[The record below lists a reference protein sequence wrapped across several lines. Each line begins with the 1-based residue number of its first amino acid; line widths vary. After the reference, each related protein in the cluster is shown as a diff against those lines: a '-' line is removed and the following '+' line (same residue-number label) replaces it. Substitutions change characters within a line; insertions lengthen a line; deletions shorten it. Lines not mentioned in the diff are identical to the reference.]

1 MSNFSPI
8 KKLAS
13 ETAIYGL
20 STILARMINFFFVPI
35 YTRVLT
41 RENYGSYTEIMSYI
55 AVLQVVLIL
64 GLETGCFKFANSIKN
79 STHEYEGMTPKDPFA
94 TSFITILGTSALFW
108 LSLVLFAEPLA
119 GMIGYAG
126 YRQMI
131 IYTGGILA
139 LDSVTAIMFAQLR
152 YKEKAL
158 KFAVFK
164 TIKIVSELGFNLL
177 LFFVVPK
184 YLVQHPQSLL
194 TAFIP
199 AQPDFSYIVFAVF
212 LSCIVCT
219 LLFVPDIL
227 HLKLRFNGKLLKKLL
242 VYSLPL
248 MIAGLPGIVNESL
261 DRILFRYFAPE
272 GAIWRAELGI
282 YGAALKLAVIMNLF
296 IQMFRYA
303 AEPFFFAR
311 GKNRELLAQ
320 VMEYFVAFC
329 MIIFLGIMFY
339 MDVIKLI
346 LGKDFRGAVGTVP
359 VMLLSY
365 MGLGM
370 LFNVSMWYKLSGQTK
385 YAVTITLAGLAVT
398 FVINVVFMPYFSYW
412 ASVFAHLL
420 SVTCMLVY
428 SVKLGNRYYPI
439 PYRWGIICKYI
450 GVGLVLYGVSCLMST
465 FVWSSISASHAA
477 VELIKIIFNTILLIV
492 FLLYCL
498 RETGLYSVIKARLG
512 R

>member
-1 MSNFSPI
+1 M
-8 KKLAS
+8 
-13 ETAIYGL
+13 
-20 STILARMINFFFVPI
+20 
-35 YTRVLT
+35 
-41 RENYGSYTEIMSYI
+41 
-55 AVLQVVLIL
+55 
-64 GLETGCFKFANSIKN
+64 
-79 STHEYEGMTPKDPFA
+79 
-94 TSFITILGTSALFW
+94 
-108 LSLVLFAEPLA
+108 
-119 GMIGYAG
+119 
-126 YRQMI
+126 
-131 IYTGGILA
+131 
-139 LDSVTAIMFAQLR
+139 
-152 YKEKAL
+152 
-158 KFAVFK
+158 
-164 TIKIVSELGFNLL
+164 
-177 LFFVVPK
+177 
-184 YLVQHPQSLL
+184 
-194 TAFIP
+194 
-199 AQPDFSYIVFAVF
+199 
-212 LSCIVCT
+212 CT

-339 MDVIKLI
+339 MDVIELI

-465 FVWSSISASHAA
+465 FVWSSISARDAA

>member
-1 MSNFSPI
+1 MAKANPI

-35 YTRVLT
+35 YTRILT
-41 RENYGSYTEIMSYI
+41 QENYGSYTEIMSYI
-55 AVLQVVLIL
+55 AVLQVVLVL
-64 GLETGCFKFANSIKN
+64 GLETGCFRFANNIKN
-79 STHEYEGMTPKDPFA
+79 SPDEYKGMTPKDPFA
-94 TSFITILGTSALFW
+94 TSFLTVLSCSALFW
-108 LSLVLFAEPLA
+108 LALILFAEPLA
-119 GMIGYAG
+119 GMLGYDG

-152 YKEKAL
+152 YREKAL
-158 KFAVFK
+158 KFALFK
-164 TIKIVSELGFNLL
+164 TIKIVSELCFNLI
-177 LFFVVPK
+177 LFFVVPE
-184 YLVQHPQSLL
+184 YLVNHPQSML

-199 AQPDFSYIVFAVF
+199 ARPDFSYIVFAVF
-212 LSCIVCT
+212 LSCVVCT
-219 LLFVPDIL
+219 LLFIPDIL
-227 HLKLRFNGKLLKKLL
+227 HLKLRFNSRLLRRLL

-272 GAIWRAELGI
+272 GTVWRAELGI
-282 YGAALKLAVIMNLF
+282 YGAALKLSVIMNLF

-303 AEPFFFAR
+303 AEPFFFSR

-339 MDVIKLI
+339 MDVIELI
-346 LGKDFRGAVGTVP
+346 LGKEFRGAIGTVP

-385 YAVTITLAGLAVT
+385 YAVTITLAGLVVT
-398 FVINVVFMPYFSYW
+398 CVINVAFMPYFSYW

-420 SVTCMLVY
+420 SVACMLVY
-428 SVKLGNRYYPI
+428 SVKLGNRFYPI
-439 PYRWGIICKYI
+439 PYRWGVICRYI
-450 GVGLVLYGVSCLMST
+450 SAGLVLYGISYLMNT
-465 FVWSSISASHAA
+465 FAWSLLFESHSAMIWAKLS
-477 VELIKIIFNTILLIV
+477 FNTVLLAL
-492 FLLYCL
+492 FLLYCVKA
-498 RETGLYSVIKARLG
+498 TGLSASVKARLRG
-512 R
+512 